1 MANNNGNGKKQ
12 AILKAA
18 QEVFAEKGLINST
31 VSEIAK
37 KAKVVDS
44 IIYHYF
50 DNKEDLL
57 FSAMEELMEKS
68 HKELLFHFKGL
79 MGPVSHLGKMVW
91 FHLYQ
96 NDYSSGDARQ
106 MKNLLFECRSNKA
119 FYQHAGYKA
128 LQKYAGVMLAIFKK
142 GVKEKYF
149 RADLD
154 IGILR
159 DMIFGF
165 LDEESLSCLAYREID
180 ETMSDFESIMSLI
193 MAMIGVESHESA
205 ANMNPGVVGVSE
217 SVKSDKAE
225 RVLEAAVSIFA
236 QKGHHKT
243 TMLEIADKA
252 GVAEGTI
259 YEYFKNKQDLLY
271 SIPKEKFQHYR
282 ARLNRVFDP
291 KDPLQKLQRFIGD
304 YFRIFS
310 SDGEFLSIFLSD
322 IKLSKKFYATEAFLI
337 FLNTNEMLYE
347 ILNEGKAAGVFRS
360 DLNNRVFRN
369 LFLGSFSHLSIRWF
383 VLDRV
388 TPLKM
393 MSELSM
399 ITTLL
404 CRAVTRDVEN
414 VFENI

>member
-1 MANNNGNGKKQ
+1 MGNKNGKKQ
-12 AILKAA
+12 AILRSA
-18 QEVFAEKGLINST
+18 QEVFAEKGLANST

-37 KAKVVDS
+37 KADVVDS

-50 DNKEDLL
+50 ENKEDLL
-57 FSAMEELMEKS
+57 FSSIEELIEKS
-68 HKELLFHFKGL
+68 HNELLFHFKGL

-96 NDYSSGDARQ
+96 NDFSSGDARM
-106 MKNLLFECRSNKA
+106 MKNLLFECRSNKD
-119 FYQHAGYKA
+119 FYNHSGYKA
-128 LQKYAGVMLAIFKK
+128 LQRYAGVMLAILKK
-142 GVKEKYF
+142 GVNEKYF
-149 RADLD
+149 RDD
-154 IGILR
+154 FEIGIVR

-180 ETMSDFESIMSLI
+180 ETMSDFESIMALI
-193 MAMIGVESHESA
+193 MAMIGIESDESSI
-205 ANMNPGVVGVSE
+205 NMNPVASVGAE
-217 SVKSDKAE
+217 AAKIDKAS

-236 QKGHHKT
+236 QKGHRKT
-243 TMLEIADKA
+243 TMLEIAEKA

-271 SIPKEKFQHYR
+271 SIPKGKFLQYQH
-282 ARLNRVFDP
+282 RLKRVFEP
-291 KDPLQKLQRFIGD
+291 KDPLEKLRCFIGE

-310 SDGEFLSIFLSD
+310 TDSEFLSIFLCD
-322 IKLSKKFYATEAFLI
+322 IKLNKQFYSTEAFVA

-347 ILNEGKAAGVFRS
+347 ILNEGKDLKVFRP

-369 LFLGSFSHLSIRWF
+369 LFLGTFSHLAIRWF
-383 VLDRV
+383 VLERV

-393 MSELSM
+393 MSELEAIIS
-399 ITTLL
+399 LL
-404 CRAVTRDVEN
+404 CRAVTREVKN